1 MIVGGGGLNDITGN
15 TIDPHQTINTSV
27 APSMISYED
36 SVVNADFN
44 AVTEEERARRRKEE
58 KEMKLKEFMSKTKK
72 NAQAKLQQEIHEKQS
87 TQIEQQMKDRER
99 ALKAKDYARKQRE
112 IIKHQV
118 ESKKAQQMQQ
128 EVSHHVHFKKDVVLI
143 GGETPEIIPE
153 TNEEH
158 N

>member
-58 KEMKLKEFMSKTKK
+58 KEMKLKEFISKTKK
-72 NAQAKLQQEIHEKQS
+72 NAQAKLQQELHEKQS

-118 ESKKAQQMQQ
+118 ESKKA
-128 EVSHHVHFKKDVVLI
+128 
-143 GGETPEIIPE
+143 
-153 TNEEH
+153 
-158 N
+158 